1 MVNIEWNSYLAC
13 AYAEG
18 FCEGEDA
25 TIEEQMEAW
34 AYIIKNKLYRNLQGF
49 YGRISS
55 ELINNGYISIDGK
68 INWDKV
74 YNSE

>member
-1 MVNIEWNSYLAC
+1 
-13 AYAEG
+13 
-18 FCEGEDA
+18 
-25 TIEEQMEAW
+25 MEAW